1 MIHLALTTGEPAGIG
16 PEISVKAAKIFL
28 KDHLDVT
35 IHLLGNRDL
44 LNCADEDRLLV
55 KDFAL
60 AKPVVPGT
68 LDVLNAPYVVNLL
81 DAAISGCQSGV
92 YQGMVTAPVH
102 KGVINQSG
110 LSFTGHTEY
119 LAQKCGVPLVVMML
133 CGSPAFETT
142 LLPHQL
148 RVALTTTH
156 LPLQQVPS
164 AITSDL
170 LEKTI
175 QILSADLKNKFGISQ
190 PLIYVTGLNPHAG
203 ESGHMGREEIDVI
216 LPAIKKMQSLGLR
229 VEGPFA
235 GDTVF
240 SSKNLMTADTILAM
254 YHDQGLAPF
263 KFATFGSGVNVTLG
277 LPIIRTSVDHGTA
290 LNMAGRDSADIS
302 SMLAALTL
310 ANQLARNSSGTSGT

>member
-28 KDHLDVT
+28 KNHLDVT

-60 AKPVVPGT
+60 AQSVVPGT

-81 DAAISGCQSGV
+81 DAAIGGCQSGA

-142 LLPHQL
+142 LLPRQL

-175 QILSADLKNKFGISQ
+175 QILSADLKNKFGILQ

-240 SSKNLMTADTILAM
+240 SSKNLMTADAILAM

-290 LNMAGRDSADIS
+290 LNMAGHDLADIS

-310 ANQLARNSSGTSGT
+310 ADQLARNSSGTSGT